1 MITVENYKSETKNI
15 DFSKLPEALQ
25 KAHNNFDTMAQF
37 YDTNDKI
44 KGVLDAY
51 LDKLNQALM
60 CEGEPQKES
69 KKKTK
74 SKPKTEHK
82 KASKPKAK
90 SEKSESKKE
99 KKTSS
104 KSKKRK
110 KPEAKQ
116 IEKVHEEIR
125 FIKRYILLHE
135 KVKTKKQI
143 LLFIN
148 ALQKAITEKRISK
161 KSKYADEIMHIQE
174 QLVKLFN
181 RMDNETRIEL
191 DNNIFEKYY
200 KLAYSEKVMSEIT
213 IIKQYIGLHGKK
225 DVKER
230 AERLMVKITN
240 AFVKGKIDEHSK
252 YLKKIKAIKR
262 SLEDYVMDKS
272 KKVAIHSAEL
282 NGLMGIVGQT
292 VQKKKPENN
301 SLNGLTGSQIINMD
315 FENMGFTGK
324 WKTLF
329 GDPEKVF
336 HVMIWGGE
344 GSGKSTF
351 AINFAKYL
359 AKDLHQ
365 KVAYVAGEQQYS
377 STLKSIIKRLK
388 ATPETLIYKENL
400 ERDYSDFDFV
410 FNDSVTFLELSHND
424 LKHLQENNPQTCF
437 IYVLQALK
445 DGSGYYGE
453 RKIGHLVD
461 IKVRVEREDKNT
473 SVASIDDKNRFG
485 GQGSIEVWFG

>member
-60 CEGEPQKES
+60 CEGEPKKES
-69 KKKTK
+69 KKPTK

-90 SEKSESKKE
+90 SEKSESKK
-99 KKTSS
+99 KTSS
-104 KSKKRK
+104 KAKKRK

-125 FIKRYILLHE
+125 FIKRYILLHG
-135 KVKTKKQI
+135 KVKSKKQI

-181 RMDNETRIEL
+181 RMDNETKIEL
-191 DNNIFEKYY
+191 DDKIFDKYY
-200 KLAYSEKVMSEIT
+200 KLAYSEKVMSEIAL
-213 IIKQYIGLHGKK
+213 IKQYIGLHGKK

-240 AFVKGKIDEHSK
+240 AFAKDKIDEHSK

-262 SLEDYVMDKS
+262 SLENYIMDKS
-272 KKVAIHSAEL
+272 KKVEIHSAEL
-282 NGLMGIVGQT
+282 NGLMGIVGRT

-410 FNDSVTFLELSHND
+410 FIDSVTFLELSHND
-424 LKHLQENNPQTCF
+424 LKHLQENNPNTCF

-461 IKVRVEREDKNT
+461 IKVRVEREDGNT
-473 SVASIDDKNRFG
+473 SYASIDDKNRFG
-485 GQGSIEVWFG
+485 GSGKVEVWFG